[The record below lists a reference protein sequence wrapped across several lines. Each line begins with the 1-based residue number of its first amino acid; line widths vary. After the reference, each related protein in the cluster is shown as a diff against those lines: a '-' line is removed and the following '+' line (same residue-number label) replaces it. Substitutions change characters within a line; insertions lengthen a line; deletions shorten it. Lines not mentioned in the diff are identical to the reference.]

1 MNYRIILD
9 SCGELTDK
17 MKESGCYASVPLT
30 LYVDDYPI
38 IDDETFEQ
46 KDFLNRVAKS
56 VNCPRSSCP
65 SPEAYKYACEC
76 EAERIYIV
84 TLSSNLSGS
93 YNSAELGKSLY
104 EEEKS
109 DKKIYVFDSKGASVK
124 QTLIGMKIAELE
136 EAGKTFKEVVE
147 ETEKYIY
154 EQNEYFVLENL
165 DTLRKNGRLSLV
177 KALVAGALKI
187 KPVMIGNKEG
197 NIEQIDQARGIN
209 KAILKMVDYIVDEAV
224 DSENKILGISHCN
237 CPERAEM
244 VKDELMRRR
253 KGKDIFIVD
262 TAGVSSLYANDG
274 GIIITV

>member
-1 MNYRIILD
+1 MSYKIILD
-9 SCGELTDK
+9 SCGELTEQ
-17 MKESGCYASVPLT
+17 MKESGVYANVPLT
-30 LYVDDYPI
+30 LYVDDYAI
-38 IDDETFEQ
+38 IDDETFKQ
-46 KDFLNRVAKS
+46 KEFLDRVAKS
-56 VNCPRSSCP
+56 VNCPKSSCP
-65 SPEAYKYACEC
+65 SPEAYKNACEC
-76 EAERIYIV
+76 EAERVYMV
-84 TLSSNLSGS
+84 TLSSNLSGT

-136 EAGKTFKEVVE
+136 AAGKSFEEVVE

-154 EQNEYFVLENL
+154 EQNEYFVLETL

-209 KAILKMVDYIVDEAV
+209 KAMLKMVDYIVNEVV
-224 DSENKILGISHCN
+224 DSENKILGIAHCN
-237 CPERAEM
+237 CPERADM
-244 VKDELMRRR
+244 VKEELLKR
-253 KGKDIFIVD
+253 KQWKDIFIVD
-262 TAGVSSLYANDG
+262 TAGVSSMYANDG